1 MGGGIFFENSQFD
14 DNLKLLNGKVN
25 GFQIHYYGDRI
36 WNNKWFTYSA
46 DINGKYYNI
55 DSKDAYSSLDNY
67 ISRVSNDG
75 FVEKKLETF
84 KEPIG
89 GELKVKLDYKI
100 GQKIKVPVM
109 GGFEESEI
117 TGITIGINAEDGKI
131 VKNNHNS
138 TISYKNVWGGKEDVT
153 QIYANFEKE
162 EYTNK
167 IENEI
172 AIDVK
177 ALYLENYITLHRYM
191 GGAKLG
197 VNNVRGYK
205 LIIDK
210 NGIKTGYI
218 DNDVDFKTFTSIND
232 FKEKISSNDFTDKG
246 EKFVEKKAYADG
258 GDVENLE
265 NYINIDKI
273 KGEQYKIVT
282 DFRTLRSLSKNG
294 FIELHENTG
303 LRYKNYED
311 KMKSQVVGRVT
322 NVRHDYIKSATSP
335 NFEYNNKKYAI
346 GYIKGLNFLELY
358 VLEDLSNNSN
368 SFADGGS
375 LDDINLVAKAIEYV
389 TGSAIDKDSIKFEA
403 DEIAFK
409 YKSSNKTWT
418 TISQKLIKDTISM
431 HRKSLE
437 LRGRYAEGGEVKV
450 DGLTKQDFIDAYLKR
465 VDSVI
470 ENLKE
475 KGQYDSED
483 FDLLGEVDKEG
494 GFTEIEDVGYWL
506 NWAEIKGDYD
516 ALMEIIWMADYTEY
530 SSYQFETL
538 AHFFFGKPMKI
549 DLFINS
555 GGDVEYDYNNE
566 LQKIKLLLNKI
577 DFDEINGVIDY
588 DERESNTDIQF
599 YKDGKLV
606 MSLKGD
612 WNEESES
619 LDTIIEIDGE
629 TTELN
634 YHPLDSMGGLDL
646 SQLENNINEAFR
658 ELNTYSAVVS
668 IEGYEE
674 YAEDVEGLENARA
687 TIQDIKG
694 NTRFQVLKGS
704 SVGIGKRVDESRVI
718 EEFRKGGNV
727 SSIEKKVAE
736 VNRLIELGNKNGIS
750 VVDSRSTWEAPM
762 KYKPIRYSNGVLYV
776 EYQQLDLYKYN
787 KKGISNWVT
796 KKDKVLKRDMQFD
809 NPLNDIAKMY
819 RKALKQEDVE
829 YAKGGETKNPKKY
842 VVTGNVYDGGEI
854 WKETFD
860 NIDEAYQLAR
870 EIERGWTDDGTYYL
884 ITIYNE
890 KGKKVETISDD
901 KYLHGLRESGLF
913 EEATEIY
920 GSGTDTKK
928 VRQSVNENYK
938 GYKINL
944 QVRIASYPDNLTIF
958 DKTFDSIFDVMDKIH
973 TYYEEDY
980 YAYINNKDL
989 GYWEE
994 KYYEIDENRNYI
1006 KGKYG
1011 WSFIKENGF
1020 WIAKDDYYDEN
1031 RIVRIKNGKPVADSS
1046 VTKRALKQII
1056 ELEAQKKYS
1065 EKPKHNK
1072 SLSDMKK
1079 IWDKLSD
1086 NYRERENIAFL
1097 IGYRGGSLE
1106 RIVPYKWNDLDK
1118 AIQIQIM
1125 NAYFGQT
1132 DEAKE
1137 KIINQTRKEHE
1148 ALVKKH
1154 KTLRNLYGKKYADG
1168 GEAGFDDAGT
1178 SMGMYHEK
1186 KGNFIVPK
1194 GQIYLWL
1201 YDNEDG
1207 ASKMNSGEY
1216 DFVMYPY
1223 ASISMVGQRGFIP
1236 PLKRI
1241 WTKKFQKDHKGSE
1254 HLLGVVKAYLIE
1266 EKGKKELF
1274 IDMMSVNPNSK
1285 KKGIMSYMIKD
1296 LRDTFNLSKDQ
1307 VKFSQLTKEGD
1318 KFVNKGKYADG
1329 GNTEILTKPRPVTEP
1344 APTQTPAPSKPDKN
1358 NPYKPKVTPKP
1369 KMSKYDYI
1377 WLVK

>member
-1 MGGGIFFENSQFD
+1 
-14 DNLKLLNGKVN
+14 
-25 GFQIHYYGDRI
+25 
-36 WNNKWFTYSA
+36 
-46 DINGKYYNI
+46 
-55 DSKDAYSSLDNY
+55 
-67 ISRVSNDG
+67 
-75 FVEKKLETF
+75 
-84 KEPIG
+84 
-89 GELKVKLDYKI
+89 
-100 GQKIKVPVM
+100 
-109 GGFEESEI
+109 
-117 TGITIGINAEDGKI
+117 
-131 VKNNHNS
+131 
-138 TISYKNVWGGKEDVT
+138 
-153 QIYANFEKE
+153 
-162 EYTNK
+162 
-167 IENEI
+167 
-172 AIDVK
+172 
-177 ALYLENYITLHRYM
+177 
-191 GGAKLG
+191 
-197 VNNVRGYK
+197 
-205 LIIDK
+205 
-210 NGIKTGYI
+210 
-218 DNDVDFKTFTSIND
+218 
-232 FKEKISSNDFTDKG
+232 
-246 EKFVEKKAYADG
+246 
-258 GDVENLE
+258 
-265 NYINIDKI
+265 
-273 KGEQYKIVT
+273 
-282 DFRTLRSLSKNG
+282 
-294 FIELHENTG
+294 
-303 LRYKNYED
+303 
-311 KMKSQVVGRVT
+311 
-322 NVRHDYIKSATSP
+322 
-335 NFEYNNKKYAI
+335 
-346 GYIKGLNFLELY
+346 
-358 VLEDLSNNSN
+358 
-368 SFADGGS
+368 
-375 LDDINLVAKAIEYV
+375 
-389 TGSAIDKDSIKFEA
+389 
-403 DEIAFK
+403 
-409 YKSSNKTWT
+409 
-418 TISQKLIKDTISM
+418 
-431 HRKSLE
+431 
-437 LRGRYAEGGEVKV
+437 
-450 DGLTKQDFIDAYLKR
+450 
-465 VDSVI
+465 
-470 ENLKE
+470 
-475 KGQYDSED
+475 
-483 FDLLGEVDKEG
+483 
-494 GFTEIEDVGYWL
+494 
-506 NWAEIKGDYD
+506 
-516 ALMEIIWMADYTEY
+516 
-530 SSYQFETL
+530 
-538 AHFFFGKPMKI
+538 
-549 DLFINS
+549 
-555 GGDVEYDYNNE
+555 
-566 LQKIKLLLNKI
+566 
-577 DFDEINGVIDY
+577 
-588 DERESNTDIQF
+588 
-599 YKDGKLV
+599 
-606 MSLKGD
+606 
-612 WNEESES
+612 
-619 LDTIIEIDGE
+619 
-629 TTELN
+629 
-634 YHPLDSMGGLDL
+634 MGGLDL

-704 SVGIGKRVDESRVI
+704 SVGIGKRVDDSRVI

-727 SSIEKKVAE
+727 SSIEKKVQE
-736 VNRLIELGNKNGIS
+736 VNRLIELGNKNDIS

-762 KYKPIRYSNGVLYV
+762 KYKPIRYSNGVLYI

-819 RKALKQEDVE
+819 RKALKQEGVEFAKGGEAGELKDYVVYSWKTKKDVINDDYE
-829 YAKGGETKNPKKY
+829 IINEEEMTEKDVIELYKERIKRGYDLAIRIIEKSSRNEVYTSKSYDDIIDAHYSDSEDEGNDYYDLKEKILSKYGLHLEGNRVRTNFKSTAYEIANEFDGYVEQDSDYYIVSFRNLYAKGGETKNPKKY

-870 EIERGWTDDGTYYL
+870 EIERGWTDDGTYYV
-884 ITIYNE
+884 ITIYND
-890 KGKKVETISDD
+890 KGNKVATINDD
-901 KYLHGLRESGLF
+901 KYFNELTENKLF
-913 EEATEIY
+913 KKVDLGA
-920 GSGTDTKK
+920 DTKK
-928 VRQSVNENYK
+928 ERQLENEKLK
-938 GYKINL
+938 GYKFNL

-958 DKTFDSIFDVMDKIH
+958 DKTFDSVFDVMDEMN

-980 YAYINNKDL
+980 YAHINNEDL
-989 GYWEE
+989 GYWED
-994 KYYEIDENRNYI
+994 KYNEIDLMRNYI

-1011 WSFIKENGF
+1011 WSFVKENGN
-1020 WIAKDDYYDEN
+1020 WIAKDDYDEN
-1031 RIVRIKNGKPVADSS
+1031 HIVRIKNGKPVDNSS
-1046 VTKRALKQII
+1046 VTKGALKQII

-1097 IGYRGGSLE
+1097 IGYRGGLLE

-1168 GEAGFDDAGT
+1168 GETKNPKKYVVTGYVDGEEIKKQTFDNLDEAYQLGKDINSLNDEGKDSIAFINDTMIERWEGKYDEIDSKRKYIKGKLGWSFFKEGNLWIAKKDWDWDNRYTLRVEKGKIVYDSALPITKGAVKQIMELEAQKKYSEKPKHNKYAEGGEAGFDDAGT

-1223 ASISMVGQRGFIP
+1223 ASMSMAWQKGFIP

-1296 LRDTFNLSKDQ
+1296 LRETFNLSKDQ
-1307 VKFSQLTKEGD
+1307 VKFSELTKEGE

-1344 APTQTPAPSKPDKN
+1344 APTQTPAPSKPDRN